1 MTQMKGQDKT
11 LENQLNEVE
20 TGNLP
25 GKEFRIKIVKMIQ
38 DLRKRMEKMQEVFT
52 KDQKNQRTNKQMNN
66 TLEGISGRI
75 SKAEERISDLEDR
88 IVEINATRQN
98 TEKRMEKKK
107 KKKTT

>member
-1 MTQMKGQDKT
+1 
-11 LENQLNEVE
+11 
-20 TGNLP
+20 
-25 GKEFRIKIVKMIQ
+25 
-38 DLRKRMEKMQEVFT
+38 
-52 KDQKNQRTNKQMNN
+52 MNN

-107 KKKTT
+107 RRRQPKRPLGQHQTHHHSLYRGPRSRREIERT

>member
-1 MTQMKGQDKT
+1 
-11 LENQLNEVE
+11 
-20 TGNLP
+20 
-25 GKEFRIKIVKMIQ
+25 
-38 DLRKRMEKMQEVFT
+38 
-52 KDQKNQRTNKQMNN
+52 MNN

-107 KKKTT
+107 KEDDNLRGLWDNIKHTTIHFIGVPEAEER

>member
-1 MTQMKGQDKT
+1 
-11 LENQLNEVE
+11 
-20 TGNLP
+20 
-25 GKEFRIKIVKMIQ
+25 
-38 DLRKRMEKMQEVFT
+38 
-52 KDQKNQRTNKQMNN
+52 MNN